1 MKFKLEN
8 IKVNAA
14 EEVQFELG
22 KLEVEYSIEEMVEMH
37 QTFKEVLQQI
47 NEYVNAS
54 YNVEEK
60 DDCKTSN
67 SNETQMQDLF
77 DSFAKIYSDDKDKET
92 TEHN

>member
-8 IKVNAA
+8 IKVNVS

-22 KLEVEYSIEEMVEMH
+22 KLEVEYSLEEMVEMH
-37 QTFKEVLQQI
+37 QTMKEVLQQI
-47 NEYVNAS
+47 DEYVNAS
-54 YNVEEK
+54 SNVEEK
-60 DDCKTSN
+60 DDRKTSHHDY
-67 SNETQMQDLF
+67 TQMQDLF

>member
-8 IKVNAA
+8 IKLNVA
-14 EEVQFELG
+14 EEAQFELG

-47 NEYVNAS
+47 NEYVNTS

-60 DDCKTSN
+60 DDCQTSN

>member
-8 IKVNAA
+8 IKVNVA
-14 EEVQFELG
+14 EEAQFELG

-60 DDCKTSN
+60 DNCQTSN

>member
-8 IKVNAA
+8 IKLNVA
-14 EEVQFELG
+14 EEAQFELG

-47 NEYVNAS
+47 NEYVNTS

-60 DDCKTSN
+60 DDCQTSN
-67 SNETQMQDLF
+67 FNETQMQDLF

>member
-22 KLEVEYSIEEMVEMH
+22 KLELEYSIEEMVEMH

-47 NEYVNAS
+47 NEYVNTS

-60 DDCKTSN
+60 DDCQTSS
-67 SNETQMQDLF
+67 SNETQMQNLF

>member
-8 IKVNAA
+8 IKVNVA
-14 EEVQFELG
+14 EEVQFDLG

-60 DDCKTSN
+60 DNCQTSN

>member
-8 IKVNAA
+8 IKVNVS

-22 KLEVEYSIEEMVEMH
+22 KLEIEYSLEEMVEIH

-47 NEYVNAS
+47 DEYVNAS
-54 YNVEEK
+54 SYAEEK
-60 DDCKTSN
+60 NDRKTSDYDH
-67 SNETQMQDLF
+67 TRMQNLF

>member
-8 IKVNAA
+8 IKVNVA
-14 EEVQFELG
+14 EEAQFELG

-60 DDCKTSN
+60 DDCQTSN

>member
-8 IKVNAA
+8 IKVNVS

-22 KLEVEYSIEEMVEMH
+22 KLEIEYSIEEMVEMH

-60 DDCKTSN
+60 DNCQTSN

-92 TEHN
+92 AESN

>member
-8 IKVNAA
+8 IKLNVA
-14 EEVQFELG
+14 EEAQFELG

-54 YNVEEK
+54 SNVEEK
-60 DDCKTSN
+60 DDRKTSDYDH
-67 SNETQMQDLF
+67 TRMQNLF